1 MKVPALLLCLSLFAL
16 PALGAGPLDALRGQA
31 RERREQLTQL
41 KGLQLGLR
49 GELSGLSQ
57 RIEKLKS
64 ASKGKLLPGSEL
76 DASLKRSQELSA
88 TLTTL
93 AQQASA
99 REGELEA
106 ANLTLLDALS
116 QELGRL
122 RAEFDRQTDRTVR
135 AGLIEQLKQLR
146 AERELVRA
154 AIPEAKLPSLE
165 ALKPSDD
172 PEVLLEQADLLRDN
186 QEKYEKELKVLEGRI
201 AERRQE
207 VELDRKVQRFLGEES
222 MFDDQDRRLRV
233 SRTDLTNSPTAAS
246 SIAGGG
252 TDKAGG
258 LGLTPSAADNAPG
271 TLGGAAS
278 GPAEPRTATGSDARP
293 QLGGAPNLG
302 GDEDDLRALETSR
315 ARLQKL
321 AGELKQKALELE
333 RRAAQLH

>member
-1 MKVPALLLCLSLFAL
+1 MKLPALLLCLSLFAP

-49 GELSGLSQ
+49 SELSGLSQ

-116 QELGRL
+116 QELSRL
-122 RAEFDRQTDRTVR
+122 RADFDRQTDRTVR

-201 AERRQE
+201 AERKQE

-233 SRTDLTNSPTAAS
+233 SRTDLTGAPSAAT

-252 TDKAGG
+252 TDRAGT
-258 LGLTPSAADNAPG
+258 LGLSPAAADNAPG
-271 TLGGAAS
+271 TLGGTAS

-293 QLGGAPNLG
+293 QLGGAANLG